1 MKFNSVEEIISEL
14 KEGRMVILVDDEN
27 RENEGDLVMA
37 AEKVSP
43 ESINFMLSH
52 GKGLICVPMSPER
65 IDRLNLDPM
74 VRMNADSYKTAFTVS
89 VDARNGV
96 STGISAFDR
105 ARTIKLL
112 ADNKSAPS
120 DFTVPGHI
128 FPLKAREGGVLVRAG
143 HTEAAVDYLK
153 LAGLNTAGVICEILN
168 PDGSMAR
175 LPELEKFARKYK
187 LKISSIENLIKHRH
201 KTERFIKR
209 EVETSLPTK
218 FGIFRMIGYS
228 SSIDAQEHIALVMG
242 DLDKETPTLVRVHS
256 ECLTGDVFKSMR
268 CDCGK
273 QLEQS
278 MQRIAEAGKG
288 VILYMRQEGRGIGLI
303 NKLKAYLLQDKGYDT
318 VEANIKLGFED
329 DLRDYG
335 IGAQILEDIGVGNLI
350 LLTNNPR
357 KIVGL
362 EGYGIKITGREPLIS
377 KVNRYNKKYLLTKKN
392 RMGHFL
398 DIKE

>member
-1 MKFNSVEEIISEL
+1 MKFNSVEEIIPEL
-14 KEGRMVILVDDEN
+14 KAGRMVILVDDEN

-37 AEKVSP
+37 AENVSP
-43 ESINFMLSH
+43 EAINFMLSH
-52 GKGLICVPMSPER
+52 GKGLICVPMSPDR
-65 IDRLNLDPM
+65 IDKLNLDPM
-74 VRMNADSYKTAFTVS
+74 VRINADTYKTAFTVS

-105 ARTIKLL
+105 AKTIKLL
-112 ADNKSAPS
+112 ADDKSAPS
-120 DFTVPGHI
+120 DFVVPGHI

-153 LAGLNTAGVICEILN
+153 LAGLNTVGVICEILN

-175 LPELEKFARKYK
+175 LPELEKFAGKYK

-201 KTERFIKR
+201 KTEKFIKR
-209 EVETSLPTK
+209 EVETNLPTK

-228 SSIDAQEHIALVMG
+228 SSIDGQQHVALVMG
-242 DLDKETPTLVRVHS
+242 KFDRATPTLVRVHS

-268 CDCGK
+268 CDCGS

-278 MQRIAEAGKG
+278 MQKIAEKEKG

-335 IGAQILEDIGVGNLI
+335 IGAQILEDIGVGNII

-362 EGYGIKITGREPLIS
+362 EGYGIKIVGRKPLIS

-398 DIKE
+398 NIKE

>member
-43 ESINFMLSH
+43 ETINFMLSH
-52 GKGLICVPMSPER
+52 GKGLICVPMSPDR
-65 IDRLNLDPM
+65 IDKLNLDPM
-74 VRMNADSYKTAFTVS
+74 VRINADTYKTAFTVS

-105 ARTIKLL
+105 AKTIKLL
-112 ADNKSAPS
+112 ADDKSIPS
-120 DFTVPGHI
+120 DFVVPGHI

-153 LAGLNTAGVICEILN
+153 LAGLNTVGVICEILN

-175 LPELEKFARKYK
+175 LPELEKFAGKYK

-201 KTERFIKR
+201 KTEKFIRK
-209 EVETSLPTK
+209 EVETDLPTK
-218 FGIFRMIGYS
+218 FGIFKMIGYS
-228 SSIDAQEHIALVMG
+228 SSIDGQQHVALIMG
-242 DLDKETPTLVRVHS
+242 KFDKAAPTLVRVHS

-268 CDCGK
+268 CDCGS

-278 MQRIAEAGKG
+278 MQKIAEEKKG

-303 NKLKAYLLQDKGYDT
+303 NKLKAYSLQDKGYDT

-335 IGAQILEDIGVGNLI
+335 IGAQILEDIGVGNII

-362 EGYGIKITGREPLIS
+362 EGYGIKIVGRKQLIS
-377 KVNRYNKKYLLTKKN
+377 KVNRYNRKYLLTKKN

-398 DIKE
+398 NIKE

>member
-52 GKGLICVPMSPER
+52 GKGLICVPMSSER

-105 ARTIKLL
+105 AKTIKLL

-143 HTEAAVDYLK
+143 HTEAAIDYLK

-175 LPELEKFARKYK
+175 LPELEKFAKKYK

>member
-1 MKFNSVEEIISEL
+1 MKFNSVEEIISDL

-105 ARTIKLL
+105 AKTIKLL
-112 ADNKSAPS
+112 ADNKSTPS

-143 HTEAAVDYLK
+143 HTEAAIDYLK

-201 KTERFIKR
+201 KTERFIRR
-209 EVETSLPTK
+209 EVETGLPTK

-242 DLDKETPTLVRVHS
+242 NLDKETPTLVRVHS

-318 VEANIKLGFED
+318 VEANIKLGFEE

-335 IGAQILEDIGVGNLI
+335 IGAQILEDIGVGNII

-362 EGYGIKITGREPLIS
+362 EGYGIKIVGREPLIS